1 MQASNKPVRSDGAQ
15 ARRRLL
21 STALVLF
28 ARHGYAKTSIRAIS
42 EAAQTNVASISYY
55 FGDKQGLY
63 RAILEDPELNPGF
76 DPVGLD
82 PTGLDLRILVD
93 LLLRELVEPLKK
105 SSEQVLLCMKLHF
118 REMVE
123 PTGMWQAEIENNI
136 KPAHA
141 FLVAALCKHFGLE
154 QADDDIH
161 RLAFEISGMGIML
174 HVGHEV
180 IQVIRPQLLKTADAL
195 DRYHER
201 LLSYAMALVALE
213 ESRRMS
219 SFKAN

>member
-1 MQASNKPVRSDGAQ
+1 MKISDKSLRSDGEQ

-21 STALVLF
+21 SAALVLF
-28 ARHGYAKTSIRAIS
+28 AQHGYAKTSIRAIS
-42 EAAQTNVASISYY
+42 EAAQTNVGSISYY

-63 RAILEDPELNPGF
+63 RAIFQNHEFNPGF
-76 DPVGLD
+76 VPPGLD
-82 PTGLDLRILVD
+82 PCELDLRSAVD
-93 LLLRELVEPLKK
+93 LLLREMVEPLK
-105 SSEQVLLCMKLHF
+105 SAEQLLLCMKLHF

-141 FLVAALCKHFGLE
+141 FLVTALCKHFGLD

-161 RLAFEISGMGIML
+161 RLAFQISGMGIML
-174 HVGHEV
+174 HVGHDV
-180 IQVIRPQLLKTADAL
+180 IQAIRPQLLQTEQAL
-195 DRYHER
+195 DRYRER

-213 ESRRMS
+213 ESRRNTV
-219 SFKAN
+219 FKDR